1 MASPFEQAGTIA
13 VTRGSRTVTGTGS
26 SWLAGYDGLVLNI
39 AGGVYPVASVD
50 GPTSLTLVE
59 PYPGASATGLT
70 YFLLPIMN
78 ENYALSRKVL
88 SLIASTE
95 ALAGS
100 AVISPPP
107 GDRGPQGVGVA
118 NAYVD
123 QATGHLMIRKTDG
136 VLVDAG
142 QVVGA
147 VGAPF
152 TLTIGCYADD
162 EIVRVNEEAGW
173 MIAPAAMMLSAA
185 SLSVRKPDQSPAGTL
200 GIQADLR
207 ISGASILSSPLR
219 VLPGQRSSRAAGT
232 TQPTITRAP
241 VALDSLITL
250 AVQAEGKDAEGL
262 RLVLQGTWA

>member
-1 MASPFEQAGTIA
+1 MPSPFEQAGTVA
-13 VTRGSRTVTGTGS
+13 VTRGSRTVTGTGTA
-26 SWLAGYDGLVLNI
+26 WLAGYDGLVLNI
-39 AGGVYPVASVD
+39 AGAVFPVASVD
-50 GPTSLTLVE
+50 GPSSLTLVE
-59 PYPGASATGLT
+59 PYPGVTAAQLS

-88 SLIASTE
+88 SLIAATE
-95 ALAGS
+95 TLAGS
-100 AVISPPP
+100 AVVNPPQ

-123 QATGHLMIRKTDG
+123 QATGHLMQRLTDG
-136 VLVDAG
+136 RLIDAG

-152 TLTIGCYADD
+152 TIPIECYADD
-162 EIVRVNEEAGW
+162 EIVRVDEEAGW
-173 MIAPAAMMLSAA
+173 MMAPAAMMLSAV

-200 GIQADLR
+200 GIQADLKV
-207 ISGASILSSPLR
+207 SGASILSAPLR

-232 TQPTITRAP
+232 AQPTITRAL
-241 VALDSLITL
+241 VGLDSLMTL